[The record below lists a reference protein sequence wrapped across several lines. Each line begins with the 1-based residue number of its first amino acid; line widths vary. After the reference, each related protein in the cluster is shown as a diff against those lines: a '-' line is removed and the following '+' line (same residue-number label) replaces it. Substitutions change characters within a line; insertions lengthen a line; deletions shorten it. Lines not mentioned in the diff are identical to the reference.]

1 MDSYRGHFADHS
13 ASDYIETDYDADGDD
28 MAVQPPPMAIGSNE
42 RRMQVRAYN
51 HWAGLLGNRSF
62 PSIVDLQSAA
72 IPDFAP
78 HAVLLDFSKG
88 IDNPGITMLGD
99 RLAAECNTDK
109 SIRRLSDVPG
119 RSLLSRITDHYM
131 QILAN
136 QTPIGFEAE
145 FVNQLGKTILYR
157 GILLPFSDDG
167 RTIQHIMGV
176 INWKE
181 MADQQTT
188 DALLKE
194 IDQALEDNKF
204 SGWNQ
209 TTADDDADADD
220 VLELSTP
227 LPNISLTSEITD
239 WADGPASLDDLAEDV
254 LDLAGFD
261 ALDADISA
269 WDDAEIPAWD
279 DAEISDIVPIMAPA
293 PELLSP
299 LLVKKS
305 APSQIALTP
314 EGALSQPAL
323 APQPAFTPQNKSLVD
338 WLDSARE
345 LALAAHG
352 SEDRSR
358 HALYAA
364 IGRAH
369 DFALAAVDARQEF
382 QSLVLEAGL
391 TVQDRAPFTPIVK
404 LVFGAQYDKTRLTEY
419 GAALAYAQRLG
430 LGHGALTEHLI
441 QAPGGLKGVV
451 GEERIF
457 RRGESGKPAAKRQN
471 LRDSLARKLRK
482 LPVLALDDL
491 APQGEEF
498 ALVLTRRLPTGEI
511 AILGEVAH
519 DLAPLERAARQFLS

>member
-1 MDSYRGHFADHS
+1 MDSYRGHFADHA
-13 ASDYIETDYDADGDD
+13 ASDYIESDYDADGDD
-28 MAVQPPPMAIGSNE
+28 MAVQPPPMAIGTNE

-181 MADQQTT
+181 MADQQST

-194 IDQALEDNKF
+194 IDQALADNKF
-204 SGWNQ
+204 SSWNQ
-209 TTADDDADADD
+209 GISDEDADDDD
-220 VLELSTP
+220 VLELSAP
-227 LPNISLTSEITD
+227 LPNMSVTSEITD
-239 WADGPASLDDLAEDV
+239 WADGPASLDNLAEDV
-254 LDLAGFD
+254 LDLAEFD
-261 ALDADISA
+261 AL
-269 WDDAEIPAWD
+269 DAEIPAWD
-279 DAEISDIVPIMAPA
+279 DAEINELPNVVAPT

-305 APSQIALTP
+305 GQLQIALTP
-314 EGALSQPAL
+314 EGI
-323 APQPAFTPQNKSLVD
+323 APQPESAPSPQPAAQTHNMGLAD
-338 WLDSARE
+338 WLASARE

-369 DFALAAVDARQEF
+369 DFALASVDAPQEF
-382 QSLVLEAGL
+382 QSLVDDAGL

-430 LGHGALTEHLI
+430 LGHGALADHLI

-457 RRGESGKPAAKRQN
+457 RRGDSGKPIAKRQN

-482 LPVLALDDL
+482 LPMLALDDL
-491 APQGEEF
+491 SPHGEEF
-498 ALVLTRRLPTGEI
+498 ALVLARRLPTGEI

-519 DLAPLERAARQFLS
+519 DLAPLERAARQILS